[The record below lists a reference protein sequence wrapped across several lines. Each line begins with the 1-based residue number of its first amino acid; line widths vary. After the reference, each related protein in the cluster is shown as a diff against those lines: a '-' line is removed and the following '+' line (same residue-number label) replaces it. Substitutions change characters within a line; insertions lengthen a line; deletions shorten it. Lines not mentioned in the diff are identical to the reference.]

1 MGRKV
6 SFFEL
11 FGVKVEFD
19 YLIVGAGSSGCVLAN
34 RLSAD
39 PTVRVAV
46 IEAGGRDLSPWIHIP
61 VGYFKTIKNPKLNW
75 MYRTQS
81 DPGLNGRA
89 LNWPRGKT
97 LGGSSSINGLLYV
110 RGQPEDYDGWA
121 QRGNTGWSWQDVLPY
136 FMQSETWKGPS
147 APDRGEGG
155 PLIVNP
161 SHSAWPVVD
170 AWVDSAQAA
179 GFPYNSDYN
188 SGDQEGVGFFQQT
201 AHNGLRHSSAKA
213 YLTPNRN
220 RKNLTILTR
229 AMVEKITFE
238 GRRAT
243 GIVISQGERKQHI
256 TARKE
261 VILSAG
267 AIGSPQL
274 LMLSGI
280 GNPDELKEHGIDVT
294 HALNGVGKNL
304 QDHLQARPVYKVNL
318 PTINT
323 KTRGLLNH
331 LSIGIEYLLS
341 RSGPMTLAASL
352 GTAFLKTRPELS
364 TPDIQFHIQP
374 LSADDPTIG
383 MHDFDAFTASVLQLR
398 PQSTGEILLKSANV
412 HDDPAIHPNYLSER
426 VDQDTIVDGIRVA
439 RRICRQQPVS
449 DMIETEFKPGPD
461 IPDEDYDGLLD
472 WARQTSTTI
481 YHPTGTCKMG
491 QDSMAV
497 VDETLRVRGIDSLRV
512 VDCSIMPQIVS
523 GNTNGPAIMIGEKAA
538 DMIKN
543 DQKPILSAGMAS

>member
-1 MGRKV
+1 M
-6 SFFEL
+6 
-11 FGVKVEFD
+11 
-19 YLIVGAGSSGCVLAN
+19 
-34 RLSAD
+34 
-39 PTVRVAV
+39 TM
-46 IEAGGRDLSPWIHIP
+46 
-61 VGYFKTIKNPKLNW
+61 KN
-75 MYRTQS
+75 
-81 DPGLNGRA
+81 
-89 LNWPRGKT
+89 
-97 LGGSSSINGLLYV
+97 
-110 RGQPEDYDGWA
+110 GQ
-121 QRGNTGWSWQDVLPY
+121 RC
-136 FMQSETWKGPS
+136 
-147 APDRGEGG
+147 
-155 PLIVNP
+155 
-161 SHSAWPVVD
+161 
-170 AWVDSAQAA
+170 
-179 GFPYNSDYN
+179 
-188 SGDQEGVGFFQQT
+188 
-201 AHNGLRHSSAKA
+201 SSAVA
-213 YLTPNRN
+213 YLKPARR
-220 RKNLTILTR
+220 RKNLHVITH
-229 AMVEKITFE
+229 AHAEKLLFSGKRCVGVQTQIN
-238 GRRAT
+238 G
-243 GIVISQGERKQHI
+243 ISQDVYAGR
-256 TARKE
+256 E
-261 VILSAG
+261 VIVSAG

-274 LMLSGI
+274 LMVSGI
-280 GNPDELKEHGIDVT
+280 GAAAELAEHGIEVKND
-294 HALNGVGKNL
+294 LPGVGKNM

-426 VDQDTIVDGIRVA
+426 VDQDTIVEGIRVA

-543 DQKPILSAGMAS
+543 EQKPILSAGMAS